1 MEDEPSTVS
10 CSAPLPD
17 ARVTQTRTRDV
28 DPVLREEIKIMMFA
42 VPAMA
47 CVFVFLFPLRL
58 SGVISG

>member
-1 MEDEPSTVS
+1 MSR
-10 CSAPLPD
+10 SAPLPD
-17 ARVTQTRTRDV
+17 APVTRARTRDV
-28 DPVLREEIKIMMFA
+28 DPVLREEIKIMMFT